1 MIYDKYEEQQDF
13 SLNKNNKKQNSI
25 SEKKSKTKTS
35 NNIYTSK
42 HIRKTVNNLNNLN
55 KTNK

>member
-13 SLNKNNKKQNSI
+13 SLNKNNKKQNSL
-25 SEKKSKTKTS
+25 SVKKSKTKTS
-35 NNIYTSK
+35 NNIYSSK
-42 HIRKTVNNLNNLN
+42 HIRKTVQNLN